1 MFDRVGV
8 NWNNHGYKL
17 SFLGMIKLSNIAMP
31 IFSSFFLVNFFS
43 KSVTYFIML
52 TLDLEAELLKNQAID
67 FRLLF

>member
-8 NWNNHGYKL
+8 NWNNHGCKL
-17 SFLGMIKLSNIAMP
+17 SFLGMIKLNNIAMP
-31 IFSSFFLVNFFS
+31 IFSSVLVNFFS

-52 TLDLEAELLKNQAID
+52 TLELLKNQAID